1 MPHAGYLV
9 LDLMRYP
16 AWSAHLNGQLITNLP
31 PRDDGLIAVPVPSG
45 PINLTIDWT
54 RSSHGD
60 LAGRWL
66 SVLSIFLLFA
76 LSLCERRLA
85 RRRLT

>member
-1 MPHAGYLV
+1 V
-9 LDLMRYP
+9 LHLMRYP
-16 AWSAHLNGQLITNLP
+16 EWSVHLNGQLLASLP
-31 PRDDGLIAVPVPSG
+31 DRDDGLVAVPVPQG

-54 RSSHGD
+54 RSPGD

-76 LSLCERRLA
+76 LSRCERRLA
-85 RRRLT
+85 RSRLT

>member
-9 LDLMRYP
+9 LHLERYP
-16 AWSAHLNGQLITNLP
+16 AWSVHLNGQLISDSP

-54 RSSHGD
+54 TSHGD

-66 SVLSIFLLFA
+66 TVLSILLLIA

-85 RRRLT
+85 RSRLT

>member
-9 LDLMRYP
+9 LHLMRYP
-16 AWSAHLNGQLITNLP
+16 AWTAHLNGQLLANLSD
-31 PRDDGLIAVPVPSG
+31 RDDGLISVPVPSG

-54 RSSHGD
+54 TSPGD

-85 RRRLT
+85 RSRLT